1 MTRRVLGR
9 TGLPVSIMGMGSGG
23 YDPLGAAS
31 GRPDADM
38 VRLLRR
44 AFDLGI
50 NVFDTSPDYG
60 GGRSERLIG
69 EALQEL
75 PRDQVVVSTKLPLAV
90 APPGIPVVPARP
102 EALAP
107 AVESSLKRLRTDY
120 VDVLLAAVADL
131 PEHFGTVV
139 EDLFPVL
146 DRLRRQGKVRFL
158 GSSEQTRSDGAHLWL
173 RHLLPADLADVVMVG
188 HNLINQSAQRSLFP
202 ACRRQDVGVLNIF
215 TVRRVFRSAERVRQV
230 IDELRRDGLL
240 DAPLPADDPPRLA
253 HRRRRLRVASGGGLP
268 LRGIHARGDH
278 GDVRDR
284 RCAQARPHRP
294 IDRARAAGRRA
305 HRTAGANIRPCGS
318 TRRRL
323 RLESLSIS

>member
-1 MTRRVLGR
+1 MTRRILGR

-23 YDPLGAAS
+23 YDPLGATS

-38 VRLLRR
+38 VRLLRQ

-102 EALAP
+102 EAVAP
-107 AVESSLKRLRTDY
+107 AVEDSLRRLRTDY

-146 DRLRRQGKVRFL
+146 DRLRQQGKVRFL

-240 DAPLPADDPPRLA
+240 DAPLPADDPLGWLTADGDCESGDCRSLVEAAYRYAAYTPGVTTVMCGTVDKRKLTESARLIERGPLDAAHVERLA
-253 HRRRRLRVASGGGLP
+253 RTFARVAQP
-268 LRGIHARGDH
+268 VGD
-278 GDVRDR
+278 
-284 RCAQARPHRP
+284 
-294 IDRARAAGRRA
+294 
-305 HRTAGANIRPCGS
+305 
-318 TRRRL
+318 
-323 RLESLSIS
+323 

>member
-1 MTRRVLGR
+1 MTRRILGR

-31 GRPDADM
+31 GRSDADM

-44 AFDLGI
+44 AYDLGI

-90 APPGIPVVPARP
+90 APPGVPVTPARP

-107 AVESSLKRLRTDY
+107 AVEASLRRLRTDY

-173 RHLLPADLADVVMVG
+173 RHLLPANLADVVMVG

-202 ACRRQDVGVLNIF
+202 ACRRQNVGVLNIF

-240 DAPLPADDPPRLA
+240 DAPLPADDPLGWLTADGDCESLVEAAYRYAAYTPGVTTVMCGTVDERKLAQTARLIERGPLAAAHVLRLA
-253 HRRRRLRVASGGGLP
+253 GTFGRVARP
-268 LRGIHARGDH
+268 VGD
-278 GDVRDR
+278 
-284 RCAQARPHRP
+284 
-294 IDRARAAGRRA
+294 
-305 HRTAGANIRPCGS
+305 
-318 TRRRL
+318 
-323 RLESLSIS
+323 